1 MSANRLAKTYNPE
14 YKVYILIE
22 NDNMRV
28 LFDKHDLIHEVLNLY
43 RKMHASPSCN
53 ITQYTLNLEEY
64 NAVKDL
70 LANKTFPYNERK
82 VDLVDNLIGCA
93 LNLNHMTK
101 QLGIDESKTESVIV
115 PPREG
120 RYKSL
125 ASSVDNPL
133 LKVIDTKPMI
143 EFPSKYDNF
152 HNATFE
158 LRDKQEV
165 IENPS
170 GIEKSD
176 LSGYQFA
183 DIWEDVKKDLEKKTP
198 QNSSSLSVVYNNLYE
213 CVLPVAHSE
222 RITQIC
228 EEFRDFELIRT
239 FSNLDSKTY
248 SAIEEHIKSSMYCDL
263 STVYKKVDAIEN
275 LFEIAKINAQEAE
288 NALILSYIKTNYH
301 ISDDASKRIKVS
313 VLLEEVQKELKLTNA
328 NLKHKFANILG
339 EIGLQKKRFSDGMY
353 LYGIESKAV
362 RHIINHKVQQQDI
375 DAFMS
380 AREKE
385 LSNPIQSKC

>member
-93 LNLNHMTK
+93 LNLNKMTK
-101 QLGIDESKTESVIV
+101 QLGSDEDETNTTTV

-133 LKVIDTKPMI
+133 LKVIEPKPINEVFSMC
-143 EFPSKYDNF
+143 DDF
-152 HNATFE
+152 HKATYE
-158 LRDKQEV
+158 LRDGQEV
-165 IENPS
+165 IKDPS
-170 GIEKSD
+170 GIETSD

-198 QNSSSLSVVYNNLYE
+198 QNSSSLSIIYNNLYE
-213 CVLPVAHSE
+213 CVLAIPHSE

-228 EEFRDFELIRT
+228 EEFRDFELLRT
-239 FSNLDSKTY
+239 FTNLDSKTY
-248 SAIEEHIKSSMYCDL
+248 SAIEGHIKNSMYCEL
-263 STVYKKVDAIEN
+263 STVYKKVTAIEN
-275 LFEIAKINAQEAE
+275 LFDIAKINAHEAE

-301 ISDDASKRIKVS
+301 ISDDVSKRIKVS
-313 VLLEEVQKELKLTNA
+313 VLLEEVQKELKLTNT
-328 NLKHKFANILG
+328 NLKHKFANILS

-353 LYGIESKAV
+353 LYGIESKAY
-362 RHIINHKVQQQDI
+362 RKVI
-375 DAFMS
+375 DPEVQRMDMNAFMS

-385 LSNPIQSKC
+385 LSNPIQTS